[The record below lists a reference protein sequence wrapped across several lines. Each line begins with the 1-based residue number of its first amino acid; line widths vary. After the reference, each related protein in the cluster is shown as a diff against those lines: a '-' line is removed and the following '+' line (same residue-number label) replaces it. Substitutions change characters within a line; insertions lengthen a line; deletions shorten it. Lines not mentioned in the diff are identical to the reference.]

1 PQDRCIHQLFEA
13 QVQHT
18 PEAIAVVFENE
29 HLTYRDLNRRANQ
42 LAHHLQ
48 KLGVGPD
55 VLVGICVERS
65 LDMLVGLL
73 GILKA
78 GGAYLPLDP
87 AYPKAR
93 LAFMLEDTR
102 AALLVTQAGLVE
114 RIPASTARVVRL
126 DADWPAIAREPETAP
141 PSLLQPQHP
150 AYVIY
155 TSGST
160 GTPKGVVLDHRSA
173 SEFLNWAHHAFSE
186 DARAGV
192 IASTSLSFDLSVFEV
207 FLPLCF
213 GGRVLIAADPVH
225 L

>member
-78 GGAYLPLDP
+78 GGAYVPLDP
-87 AYPKAR
+87 AYPSER
-93 LAFMLEDTR
+93 LAFMLADSR
-102 AALLVTQAGLVE
+102 VPVLLTQQSLWRRLPHYTGRIVGLDK
-114 RIPASTARVVRL
+114 
-126 DADWPAIAREPETAP
+126 DAEAIR
-141 PSLLQPQHP
+141 
-150 AYVIY
+150 
-155 TSGST
+155 
-160 GTPKGVVLDHRSA
+160 R
-173 SEFLNWAHHAFSE
+173 
-186 DARAGV
+186 
-192 IASTSLSFDLSVFEV
+192 
-207 FLPLCF
+207 
-213 GGRVLIAADPVH
+213 
-225 L
+225 